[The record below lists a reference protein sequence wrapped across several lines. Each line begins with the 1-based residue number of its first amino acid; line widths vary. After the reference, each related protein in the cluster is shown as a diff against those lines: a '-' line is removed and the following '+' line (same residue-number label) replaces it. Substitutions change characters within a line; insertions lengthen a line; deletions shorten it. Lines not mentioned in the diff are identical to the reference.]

1 MQNCIGLQHNMQFLS
16 SRPHYDNRDT
26 FLHAAYCRL
35 EGVTRERVDI
45 ELEVGLRMQA
55 ETDLGGARW
64 SPPTESLRDK
74 QKPWVINSV
83 TVDESQQRR
92 AVLKQTEMI
101 RDTCPTTGPPAT
113 PDRPDPVRLSR
124 PQVTSPVNA
133 FFLLFLKHKTYRI
146 FSN

>member
-45 ELEVGLRMQA
+45 ELEVGLRMHA

-83 TVDESQQRR
+83 TVDE
-92 AVLKQTEMI
+92 TE
-101 RDTCPTTGPPAT
+101 T
-113 PDRPDPVRLSR
+113 SR
-124 PQVTSPVNA
+124 PEADGDDKGHVSDHGSASDAGQARPREVVSPPGNLTCKRLLSTIPKA
-133 FFLLFLKHKTYRI
+133 QNLPYFF
-146 FSN
+146 